1 MEKFSNYVKKERKE
15 KEEEIEKSSRVRV
28 HKFEEITILQDVQET
43 NVPSRLQKRR
53 KEAMSWGWVAFEYG
67 VWVSAVGEDVHSH

>member
-28 HKFEEITILQDVQET
+28 HKFEEITILQDV
-43 NVPSRLQKRR
+43 
-53 KEAMSWGWVAFEYG
+53 
-67 VWVSAVGEDVHSH
+67 

>member
-28 HKFEEITILQDVQET
+28 HKFEEITILQDVQVT

-53 KEAMSWGWVAFEYG
+53 KEAMS
-67 VWVSAVGEDVHSH
+67 